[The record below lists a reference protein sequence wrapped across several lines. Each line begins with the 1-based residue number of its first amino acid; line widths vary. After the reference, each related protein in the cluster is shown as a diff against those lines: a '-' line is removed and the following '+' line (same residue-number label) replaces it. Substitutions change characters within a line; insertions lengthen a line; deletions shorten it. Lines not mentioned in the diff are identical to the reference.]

1 MISTNPRA
9 QGELEHWRMKH
20 QFPHTGKKKDI
31 QNISLAHQEAIEQFV
46 AKVNSAQDSLL
57 VAEASSQQKC
67 PPCLHTSPTDHFH
80 IAASTQQSHDL
91 TEWLSEHRDDPTINM
106 HYTLLNPFAT

>member
-9 QGELEHWRMKH
+9 QGELEHWHVKH

-67 PPCLHTSPTDHFH
+67 PPCLRTSPTDHFH